1 VTRGADGTLQLEHPI
16 AGDPAG
22 VDWDDP
28 NGGMAPVCEP
38 CGYRGEP
45 QEHSRAVAAVRRH
58 VASAKHQR
66 SLASDA

>member
-1 VTRGADGTLQLEHPI
+1 MVELEHPI

-22 VDWDDP
+22 VDWGDP
-28 NGGMAPVCEP
+28 RAIYGGMVAVCEP

-45 QEHSRAVAAVRRH
+45 IEHSRAVAAVRRH

-66 SLASDA
+66 MLQAAADDA